1 MKKRFLS
8 LLLLLALALSLAT
21 AAFAGAETAQLS
33 SQKLRFNGADRSDVE
48 KYNIDGSNFFKLR
61 DLAALLDGTVA
72 RFDVGYD
79 SASQTVSITTGA
91 DYTFVGGELE
101 FSGDQSA
108 SAVASPQSIT
118 VDGNAAAGLT
128 VYNIGGSN
136 FFRLRELGELLGFA
150 DAIGYDDAAR
160 TVTLDVE
167 TTVKLV
173 AEETTTVHNA
183 DGSGS
188 VTRVSYEYD
197 DRGNCTREAYD
208 YGDGMPRERVRT
220 YDDAGNE
227 TSCYYYTDG
236 ALTWSMEHRYDSNG
250 YEIWEHYVNGSYTRE
265 VTRVF
270 ANDQMIFLTASFG
283 GGRFDRTDY
292 TYDDA
297 GNCIH
302 KETRDQDGLVET
314 DSYTYDAAGKLL
326 THRYESA
333 DGSYVTDTVYTYDAR
348 GLCLSEVWTA
358 DGHSV
363 ATTYRYD
370 TEGREVYKKVDSDYE
385 GTRDVVYESSYDAY
399 GNLCRLV
406 ETAGDRRYID
416 TYTYNAENRLVAE
429 THDTNEY
436 HNAFT
441 YEYTAGGL
449 LAKETC
455 TDTNPD
461 YSGYVTVY
469 GYDVDG
475 DLTGYVQTFDDGSVT
490 TYEQVWTVRTVR
502 AQK

>member
-33 SQKLRFNGADRSDVE
+33 SQKLCFNGADRSDVE

-101 FSGDQSA
+101 FSGDHSA
-108 SAVASPQSIT
+108 TAAVSAQTVT
-118 VDGNAAAGLT
+118 VDGKAAAGLT

-173 AEETTTVHNA
+173 AEETTTVRNA

-188 VTRVSYEYD
+188 TTRVSYEYD

-208 YGDGMPRERVRT
+208 YDGEVT
-220 YDDAGNE
+220 SVYLKSYDEAGNQTRE
-227 TSCYYYTDG
+227 ERWSNG
-236 ALTWSMEHRYDSNG
+236 ALLYTEDYRYDADGN
-250 YEIWEHYVNGSYTRE
+250 EIYCLYVNGGVRRETTHVFTDGLLTSLCIDRGGDLDRSDYFYDTDGNRIRAESYDT
-265 VTRVF
+265 
-270 ANDQMIFLTASFG
+270 
-283 GGRFDRTDY
+283 
-292 TYDDA
+292 
-297 GNCIH
+297 
-302 KETRDQDGLVET
+302 DGLVET
-314 DSYTYDAAGKLL
+314 DSYTYDAAGRVL

-333 DGSYVTDTVYTYDAR
+333 DGGYVTDTVYTYDAR

-370 TEGREVYKKVDSDYE
+370 AEGREVYKKVDSDYE

-469 GYDVDG
+469 SYDADG
-475 DLTGYVQTFDDGSVT
+475 DLTGYVQTLDDGSVT

>member
-1 MKKRFLS
+1 MKKRILT
-8 LLLLLALALSLAT
+8 LLLAFALLLCLAS

-33 SQKLRFNGADRSDVE
+33 DQKLRFNGADWSGVE
-48 KYNIDGSNFFKLR
+48 KYNIDWNNYFKLR
-61 DLAALLDGTVA
+61 DVAALLDGTA
-72 RFDVGYD
+72 AQFNVGYD
-79 SASQTVSITTGA
+79 DAAKTVSITTGERY
-91 DYTFVGGELE
+91 DFVGGELE
-101 FSGDQSA
+101 FSEDYSA
-108 SAVASPQSIT
+108 TAVVSPQTVT
-118 VDGNAAAGLT
+118 VDGKAVTGLT

-136 FFRLRELGELLGFA
+136 FFQLREFGSVLGFA
-150 DAIGYDDAAR
+150 DAIRYDEATR
-160 TVTLDVE
+160 TVFL
-167 TTVKLV
+167 TVDYSAKLCT
-173 AEETTTVHNA
+173 EETTTVRNP

-188 VTRVSYEYD
+188 TTRVSYEYD

-208 YGDGMPRERVRT
+208 YDGEVSSVYFKS
-220 YDDAGNE
+220 YDEAGNQTRE
-227 TSCYYYTDG
+227 ERWSNG
-236 ALTWSMEHRYDSNG
+236 ALLYTEDYRYDSDGN
-250 YEIWEHYVNGSYTRE
+250 EIYCLYVNGTLRRETTHVFTNGLLTSLCIDRGGDLDRSDYFYDTDGNRIRAESYDT
-265 VTRVF
+265 
-270 ANDQMIFLTASFG
+270 
-283 GGRFDRTDY
+283 
-292 TYDDA
+292 
-297 GNCIH
+297 
-302 KETRDQDGLVET
+302 DGLVGT
-314 DSYTYDAAGKLL
+314 AVYTYDAAGKLL

-370 TEGREVYKKVDSDYE
+370 AEGREVYKKVDSDYE

-416 TYTYNAENRLVAE
+416 TYTYDAENRLVAE

>member
-33 SQKLRFNGADRSDVE
+33 NQKLRFNGADRSDVE

-61 DLAALLDGTVA
+61 DLAALLDGTA
-72 RFDVGYD
+72 AQFDVGYD

-91 DYTFVGGELE
+91 GYTFVGGELKL
-101 FSGDQSA
+101 SGDQSA
-108 SAVASPQSIT
+108 SAVVSAQTVT
-118 VDGNAAAGLT
+118 VDGKAAAGLT

-173 AEETTTVHNA
+173 AEETTTDRHA

-188 VTRVSYEYD
+188 VTRISYEYD

-208 YGDGMPRERVRT
+208 YGDEVTSVYLKSYDADGNQTREERWSNGALLYTEDYR
-220 YDDAGNE
+220 YDADGNE
-227 TSCYYYTDG
+227 IYCLYVNSGVRRETTHVFTDG
-236 ALTWSMEHRYDSNG
+236 LLTRLCIDRGGDLDRSDYFYDTDGNRIRA
-250 YEIWEHYVNGSYTRE
+250 ESYDT
-265 VTRVF
+265 
-270 ANDQMIFLTASFG
+270 
-283 GGRFDRTDY
+283 
-292 TYDDA
+292 
-297 GNCIH
+297 
-302 KETRDQDGLVET
+302 DGLVET

-333 DGSYVTDTVYTYDAR
+333 DGGYVTDTVYTYDAR

-363 ATTYRYD
+363 TTTYRYD
-370 TEGREVYKKVDSDYE
+370 AEGREVYKKVDSDYE

-490 TYEQVWTVRTVR
+490 TYEQVWTMRTVR